1 MSNTPIPLSARM
13 RPQHLMDVVGQQHL
27 VQVGA
32 PLQIMATQKTLH
44 SLIFWGPPGVGKT
57 TLARILAAQSGLPFY
72 QLSAID
78 SNVKEVRAVIEQAKQ
93 TGKVV
98 LFLDEIHRFN
108 KAQQDSLLGAVENGT
123 IILIGASTENPSFE
137 VINALLSRCQ
147 VYVLNAV
154 SNDDL
159 ITLLNNCITRDEVL
173 RQYKFDIKE
182 TDALL
187 QFAGGDARKFLNI
200 IELLVQNVQE
210 KTVLVNNEIVGKI
223 LQQNILMF
231 DKGGE
236 LHYDIISA
244 FIKSMRGSDPNAAV
258 YWLAR
263 MIATGEDP
271 TFIARRMIIFA
282 SEDVGNANPNALMLA
297 NQCYDAV
304 HKIGYPECRIILSQ
318 TAIYLATSAKSNA
331 TYLAINDALALV
343 KKTGNLT
350 VPLHLRNAPTQLMKQ
365 LNYGNGYIYPHN
377 EPGRFVD
384 AEYLPE
390 EISKTTLYK
399 PAESAAEQ
407 RVLEHLRVW
416 WQHKYDY

>member
-1 MSNTPIPLSARM
+1 M
-13 RPQHLMDVVGQQHL
+13 RPQQLQDVVGQQHL
-27 VQVGA
+27 VKAGA
-32 PLQIMATQKTLH
+32 PLQVMAAQKTLR
-44 SLIFWGPPGVGKT
+44 SIIFWGPPGVGKT
-57 TLARILAAQSGLPFY
+57 TLARILATESGLPFY

-123 IILIGASTENPSFE
+123 IILIGATTENPSFE

-154 SNDDL
+154 SNEDL
-159 ITLLNNCITRDEVL
+159 LLLYQRCIAHDEIL
-173 RQYKFDIKE
+173 KQYDFELQE

-200 IELLVQNVQE
+200 IELLAQHAANKKVVITN
-210 KTVLVNNEIVGKI
+210 TIVGNV

-244 FIKSMRGSDPNAAV
+244 FIKSMRGSDPNATV

-343 KKTGNLT
+343 KQTGNLT

-365 LNYGNGYIYPHN
+365 LNYGDGYIYPHN
-377 EPGRFVD
+377 EPGHFVQ
-384 AEYLPE
+384 AEYLPT

-399 PAESAAEQ
+399 PAESTAEQ
-407 RVLEHLRVW
+407 RVLEQLRAW

>member
-1 MSNTPIPLSARM
+1 M
-13 RPQHLMDVVGQQHL
+13 RPQQLQDVVGQQHL
-27 VQVGA
+27 VKAGA
-32 PLQIMATQKTLH
+32 PLQVMAAQKTLR
-44 SLIFWGPPGVGKT
+44 SIIFWGPPGVGKT
-57 TLARILAAQSGLPFY
+57 TLARILATESGLPFY

-93 TGKVV
+93 IGKVV

-123 IILIGASTENPSFE
+123 IILIGATTENPSFE

-154 SNDDL
+154 SNEDL
-159 ITLLNNCITRDEVL
+159 LLLYERCIAHDEIL
-173 RQYKFDIKE
+173 KQYNFDLQE
-182 TDALL
+182 SDALL

-200 IELLVQNVQE
+200 IELLAQHAANKKVVITN
-210 KTVLVNNEIVGKI
+210 TIVGNV

-244 FIKSMRGSDPNAAV
+244 FIKSMRGSDPNATV

-343 KKTGNLT
+343 KQTGNLT

-365 LNYGNGYIYPHN
+365 LNYGDGYIYPHN
-377 EPGRFVD
+377 EPGHFVQ
-384 AEYLPE
+384 AEYLPT

-399 PAESAAEQ
+399 PAESTAEQ
-407 RVLEHLRVW
+407 RVLEQLRAW